1 LATLPESKFL
11 EHKQTFSYNIHTKK
25 KDPGLSDA
33 VLDRVCSFWNAEG
46 GTLLVGVED
55 RTGRIVG
62 VSDDVKIFKD
72 YDGLVKSVSDRLHQ
86 DVAVAARSITVCTGE
101 ASSETLLRIDVPA
114 GGVAVYRRDR
124 FFVRVNNTTQELK
137 GADIQQ
143 YVKRRWREQ

>member
-1 LATLPESKFL
+1 M
-11 EHKQTFSYNIHTKK
+11 
-25 KDPGLSDA
+25 
-33 VLDRVCSFWNAEG
+33 DRICSFWNTEG

-86 DVAVAARSITVCTGE
+86 DVAVAAPSITVRTEE
-101 ASSETLLRIDVPA
+101 ASGETLLRIDVPA
-114 GGVAVYRRDR
+114 GDVAVYRRDR

-137 GADIQQ
+137 GENIQQ
-143 YVKRRWREQ
+143 YLKRRWREQ